1 MKLFR
6 ATSSTSPL
14 LKSNAR
20 AYSCIAAT
28 RAILFMVLLPIIS
41 VSSFQI
47 RIHPLS
53 SSLSR
58 TSNVIRIP
66 KTNHQPKMLMNHCT
80 GIPTT
85 WRQHVKCRPLVGTSL
100 MYKNKEFDDDAEESN
115 AKGGI
120 QTRRDVI
127 DSVVATTN
135 VVPNKN
141 PQEGKPKI
149 LRVVNSSSSSNKDG
163 RKNVYVAK
171 TLEEYREKMKEEYK
185 DRLVVIRFY
194 SNWCKVRT
202 LCVMMRMRMVYQ
214 SILSCP
220 LCNFMLI

>member
-1 MKLFR
+1 
-6 ATSSTSPL
+6 
-14 LKSNAR
+14 
-20 AYSCIAAT
+20 
-28 RAILFMVLLPIIS
+28 
-41 VSSFQI
+41 
-47 RIHPLS
+47 
-53 SSLSR
+53 
-58 TSNVIRIP
+58 
-66 KTNHQPKMLMNHCT
+66 
-80 GIPTT
+80 
-85 WRQHVKCRPLVGTSL
+85 

-220 LCNFMLI
+220 LCNFMLIWTIYVSAMNNFIHVVVL